1 MGRKKG
7 STLTERARTTVPGFD
22 SMYKKLE
29 QKVKL
34 SGLSASTLINYG
46 RSMAK
51 ISLHFGKTPLDLEDD
66 TINEYLLEVKAGEQP
81 SESYFKHTVYGLR
94 YLFRLFG
101 REDRAIQLPPLRR
114 KSQLPV
120 VLSRA
125 ECKRLFRAPKMLKHR
140 VLLALVYSA
149 GLRLSELIA
158 LRLEDVDSGR
168 MQIRIRQGKGN
179 KDRYVVL
186 SSLALQ
192 GLRKY
197 YLACHPKA
205 YLFNGQVKG
214 KPMGKR
220 SVQWIM
226 RSAVRQAGIKKQAS
240 LHTLR
245 HSFATHLIED
255 GVDIFTVKE
264 QLGHAHIETTLR
276 YIHIARNIKRTDVH
290 SPLDT
295 LYQS

>member
-1 MGRKKG
+1 MGRTKKT
-7 STLTERARTTVPGFD
+7 TLTERARTTVPGFD

-51 ISLHFGKTPLDLEDD
+51 IALHFGKVPLDLEDED
-66 TINEYLLEVKAGEQP
+66 INEYLLELKAGEQP

-101 REDRAIQLPPLRR
+101 REDRAIKLPPLKR
-114 KSQLPV
+114 KRQLPV

-125 ECKRLFRAPKMLKHR
+125 ECKRLFRAPKLLKHR
-140 VLLALVYSA
+140 VMLALAYSA

-158 LRLEDVDSGR
+158 LRPEDIDSGR
-168 MQIRIRQGKGN
+168 MQILVRQGKGN

-186 SSLALQ
+186 SSIILT

-197 YLACHPKA
+197 YLACRPKG
-205 YLFNGQVKG
+205 YLFNGQA
-214 KPMGKR
+214 
-220 SVQWIM
+220 
-226 RSAVRQAGIKKQAS
+226 SA
-240 LHTLR
+240 
-245 HSFATHLIED
+245 
-255 GVDIFTVKE
+255 
-264 QLGHAHIETTLR
+264 
-276 YIHIARNIKRTDVH
+276 
-290 SPLDT
+290 
-295 LYQS
+295 